1 MFVKRM
7 LAAVL
12 EAVTLANAL
21 ANHNPKNQGMKT
33 EHVYEGQVG
42 RQAIEC
48 LFVTSIT
55 NRSVPHCH
63 T

>member
-12 EAVTLANAL
+12 VAVTLASTL
-21 ANHNPKNQGMKT
+21 ANHNPKYKGMKT